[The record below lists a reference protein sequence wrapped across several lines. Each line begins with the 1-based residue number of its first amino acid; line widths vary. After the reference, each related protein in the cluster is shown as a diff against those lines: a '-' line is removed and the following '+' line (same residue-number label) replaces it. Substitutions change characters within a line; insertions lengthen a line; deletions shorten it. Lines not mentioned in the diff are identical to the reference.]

1 MTRDDGS
8 GFACN
13 FRMTGTKNW
22 ETLLRL
28 IQSIPSPSVEP
39 FKQWLANA
47 GEQNIQETENP
58 LLLMDKLRDALKS
71 KGYDSNWIEA
81 RIRSLIVR
89 KQLTEEWKQRGVQ
102 ENEYGILTNDIMS
115 ETFDLSVAE
124 HKQLKGIVTQNLRD
138 HMSNME
144 LIFSMLGE
152 ETARQLSIQQDA
164 QGFDENRDAAKQGG
178 KLAGD
183 SRKRLEKRIGVSVV
197 TRNNHLGKG

>member
-1 MTRDDGS
+1 
-8 GFACN
+8 
-13 FRMTGTKNW
+13 
-22 ETLLRL
+22 
-28 IQSIPSPSVEP
+28 
-39 FKQWLANA
+39 
-47 GEQNIQETENP
+47 
-58 LLLMDKLRDALKS
+58 
-71 KGYDSNWIEA
+71 
-81 RIRSLIVR
+81 
-89 KQLTEEWKQRGVQ
+89 
-102 ENEYGILTNDIMS
+102 MS
-115 ETFDLSVAE
+115 ETFDLSIAE